1 MRAWG
6 LAKGLLKNGVNV
18 DVAVHNSFPQE
29 LGSHERVKLLNWDQD
44 ESFAELINTYDT
56 VVMSYCMGDPSV
68 FVVDNINQNVQLV
81 LDVYVPIY
89 VEVSARDSHDK
100 PAEYGAY
107 KQDISRHNKV
117 LRRGDYFIC
126 ANDVQKI
133 FYTGVLGSLGVVN
146 PLSYRQDRIKV
157 VPFGVHNTPAKA
169 QMNPYEALGIAKS
182 DKTILWFG
190 GLYPWFRIEELLE
203 AIKILANKDSS
214 YKFVIVGGKNPFNNN
229 PDLLRQ
235 YEIAQTFAK
244 KNDLQGTSLFFVD
257 WVNYDDR
264 VNWYQFADFVI
275 SINQPG
281 DENVFAWR
289 TRVMDYIW
297 GGVVSLTNGGDP
309 LGDELLT
316 NSAALYLP
324 SLEAK
329 SIATTIGGIYEKP
342 NVLETARKSLVALRK
357 KYIWETI
364 TKQLSGIIDN
374 HLLPYSDEQEFIVS
388 NHLEVESADLSIVS
402 TPNGSRLHRAVKNP
416 RKVLAHARS
425 KGLRKSL
432 VLGKDIL
439 KNQLKRR
446 VPGKG
451 RFVFIAHPI
460 DNTGAP
466 LVLLQIIDEVIEKYG
481 ARRIRLIT
489 PYVDSKILAMLKHKG
504 VRVEKAAQMGFHLTA
519 AQLALQ
525 PNDFVF
531 MNTVAVYDNYR
542 DVALNM
548 LAHDRIRNLHW
559 FIHEDQDQLRVVKP
573 ILEKPSQIKKI
584 HALIETG
591 KLKIY
596 VPSQRVQEFYNK
608 LFTTN
613 KVTSIPLRVDVP
625 KEFQAKRSTEDYK
638 ELAFYISGTP
648 SDGRKG
654 QLIALAAFQQF
665 VLKYASVNPKTYRN
679 FSLHLIAIG
688 NDYISQQ
695 IKSIGMSTLGGNLHL
710 YPSIPR
716 HKALEIASQCNVVI
730 CCSLNETFALY
741 VAEGMLMGHVV
752 LRNNTA
758 GVDEQLVQKG
768 NGYLITDQIP
778 QFASVLEK
786 LLNKATSD
794 ASLQKM
800 GLHSQKMMQKYAN
813 STYLD
818 FFNIT

>member
-6 LAKGLLKNGVNV
+6 LAKGLLKNGVNA
-18 DVAVHNSFPQE
+18 DVVVHSSFPQE
-29 LGSHERVKLLNWDQD
+29 LEWHEGVKLLNWDQD

-56 VVMSYCMGDPSV
+56 VIMSYCMGDPSV
-68 FVVDNINQNVQLV
+68 FVVENINQNVQLV

-89 VEVSARDSHDK
+89 VEVSARDSHDR
-100 PAEYGAY
+100 PAEYSAY
-107 KQDISRHNKV
+107 QQDISRHNKV

-157 VPFGVHNTPAKA
+157 VPFGIHNTPAKA
-169 QMNPYEALGIAKS
+169 QNNPYEALGITPS

-244 KNDLQGTSLFFVD
+244 KNGLQGTSLFFVD

-297 GGVVSLTNGGDP
+297 GGIVSLTNGSDP
-309 LGDELLT
+309 LGDELLAHK
-316 NSAALYLP
+316 AALYLP
-324 SLEAK
+324 SLGAK
-329 SIATTIGGIYEKP
+329 NIATTIEGIYEKRT
-342 NVLETARKSLVALRK
+342 VLETARRSLVALRK
-357 KYIWETI
+357 KYIWGTI
-364 TKQLSGIIDN
+364 TQQLSVIIDN
-374 HLLPYSDEQEFIVS
+374 HLLPFSDEQEFIVS
-388 NHLEVESADLSIVS
+388 NHLEVENTDLSIVS
-402 TPNGSRLHRAVKNP
+402 VPKGNRLRRAVTNP
-416 RKVLAHARS
+416 RKVLAHAKS
-425 KGLRKSL
+425 KGVRKSL

-439 KNQLKRR
+439 KNQLKRQ

-466 LVLLQIIDEVIEKYG
+466 LVLLQIIDEVIGKYG
-481 ARRIRLIT
+481 ARRVRLIT
-489 PYVDSKILAMLKHKG
+489 PYVDSKILATLKHKG
-504 VRVEKAAQMGFHLTA
+504 IRIEKAAQMGFHLTA

-531 MNTVAVYDNYR
+531 MNTIAVYDNYR
-542 DVALNM
+542 DVVLNM
-548 LAHDRIRNLHW
+548 LAHDRIKHLHW
-559 FIHEDQDQLRVVKP
+559 FIHEDQAQLRVVKP
-573 ILEKPSQIKKI
+573 ILENPSQIKKI
-584 HALIETG
+584 NALLEGG

-596 VPSQRVQEFYNK
+596 VPSLRVQDFYNK

-625 KEFQAKRSTEDYK
+625 QEYQTKRSIGDYK

-665 VLKYASVNPKTYRN
+665 VLKYASVNPEAYRD

-688 NDYISQQ
+688 DDYISQQ
-695 IKSIGMSTLGGNLHL
+695 IRSIGASTLGDRLRI

-716 HKALEIASQCNVVI
+716 HEALEIANKCNVVI

-758 GVDEQLVQKG
+758 GVDEQLVEG
-768 NGYLITDQIP
+768 RNGYLITDQIP

-786 LLNKATSD
+786 LLNKATSE
-794 ASLQKM
+794 ASLQGM
-800 GLHSQKMMQKYAN
+800 GLNSQKMMQKYADT
-813 STYLD
+813 TYLD
-818 FFNIT
+818 YFNT